1 MAKNILD
8 QRTLE
13 QLISEGIDPELL
25 QKREVPSRDQPYT
38 SAGLPSLQ
46 VLNTPQLKNTNTS
59 GFVLS
64 SNKISDF
71 DKNRGQAQ
79 AVFMSPDADKN
90 VQAHEQEHLLSRQQ
104 LGTAAALNNQFDEL
118 MGQKNDSA
126 RQEFVRNAVGAAEYL
141 KKKYGIEN
149 AYFSPS
155 MLRQGGTALY
165 EQLATLAG
173 YEAANNVDLT
183 KDPVLRKTL
192 FKSKDVRETYNA
204 ITGLRQTRLDARDL
218 PPYTRQPEKPD
229 PPPPGAIDKL
239 KKLIGYANGGFVSH
253 AGNKKDI

>member
-1 MAKNILD
+1 MPKNSLD
-8 QRTLE
+8 KRTLE

-46 VLNTPQLKNTNTS
+46 VVNTPQLKNTNTA

-71 DKNRGQAQ
+71 NKNRGQAQ
-79 AVFMSPDADKN
+79 AVFIRPDADKN

-104 LGTAAALNNQFDEL
+104 LGTAAALNNTFDEL
-118 MGQKNDSA
+118 MGGKNDSA
-126 RQEFVRNAVGAAEYL
+126 RKQFVSDAVGAADYL

-149 AYFSPS
+149 AYFSPK
-155 MLRQGGTALY
+155 MLLQGGTPLY

-218 PPYTRQPEKPD
+218 PPYTRQPEASD
-229 PPPPGAIDKL
+229 PPKPGMVDKL
-239 KKLIGYANGGFVSH
+239 KKLIGYANGGFVAN
-253 AGNKKDI
+253 AGNRKNI